1 MKEYKFRGKEIDTGK
16 WVYGGLFKEP
26 APPQCFEKTLE
37 DKYWIVYP
45 DPRYMPDWN
54 LSYKMVRTDVD
65 KETIGQYTGLKD
77 KNETEI
83 YEGDIVTGI
92 DYPFIDEGKQNYIGI
107 VVFYDDVASF
117 GYEYKCVRKDKRGIS
132 NGINNEFEANENLI
146 CKDIEV
152 IGNIYDT
159 PELLEE
165 GE

>member
-1 MKEYKFRGKEIDTGK
+1 MRKYKFRGKEVDTGK

-45 DPRYMPDWN
+45 NPRYMPDWN
-54 LSYKMVRTDVD
+54 LPYEMVRTDIE

-77 KNETEI
+77 KNGKEI
-83 YEGDIVTGI
+83 YEGDIVKVKLYKGEEEKYFIGKVEYFGSNFIVDADNNSEYHVYDLDGFGI
-92 DYPFIDEGKQNYIGI
+92 DYRY
-107 VVFYDDVASF
+107 
-117 GYEYKCVRKDKRGIS
+117 
-132 NGINNEFEANENLI
+132 NLED
-146 CKDIEV
+146 CEV
-152 IGNIYDT
+152 IGNIYDN

>member
-1 MKEYKFRGKEIDTGK
+1 MREYKFRGKEIDTGK

-54 LSYKMVRTDVD
+54 LPYQMVRTDVE

-77 KNETEI
+77 KNGKEI
-83 YEGDIVTGI
+83 YERDIVLYQDWEQCYEGGGN
-92 DYPFIDEGKQNYIGI
+92 DSFINKGI
-107 VVFYDDVASF
+107 VEYNESNCCFNVTERATIDIEDVL
-117 GYEYKCVRKDKRGIS
+117 YEG
-132 NGINNEFEANENLI
+132 NEDL
-146 CKDIEV
+146 EV
-152 IGNIYDT
+152 IGNIYDN